1 MRRRSLAVA
10 ALLAAAMPAKSAE
23 ILTRPSGRS
32 VTKTLDRLQAQATEG
47 GFAIVARVPHAKAAK
62 GVGMDLRPTEAL
74 IFGNPKGGTPLMAC
88 DQRIGLDL
96 PLRALAWEDAAV
108 KVWLAMP
115 DPEAFRSRYDLGTA
129 CDGPIKAMRA
139 GIVRLI
145 DSLNCRWAAGLPS
158 SVAPSPFQT
167 YM

>member
-10 ALLAAAMPAKSAE
+10 VLLAAALPAEAAE

-32 VTKTLDRLQAQATEG
+32 VTETLDRLQAQATEG
-47 GFAIVARVPHAKAAK
+47 GFAVVARVPHAKAAK

-96 PLRALAWEDAAV
+96 PLRALAWEDANG

-115 DPEAFRSRYDLGTA
+115 DPETFRSRYDLGTA
-129 CDGPIKAMRA
+129 CDGPIQAMRT
-139 GIVRLI
+139 GIVRLM
-145 DSLNCRWAAGLPS
+145 DKATEP
-158 SVAPSPFQT
+158 
-167 YM
+167 